1 MSIFEFRKP
10 VGEQPHRNQ
19 LVVLRETLQK
29 LETEPSETPQ
39 IAELK
44 RILSG
49 KITELERRTA

>member
-29 LETEPSETPQ
+29 LETAPLETPQ
-39 IAELK
+39 IADLK
-44 RILSG
+44 RILAG
-49 KITELERRTA
+49 KITELERKLA